1 MTEEKKN
8 EKISPYDWEAFG
20 FKIYDSDQESFFI
33 TSKSPIMQEVLK
45 LIDANIDGDLDVEEF
60 ERVRGD
66 QYVNAHLSKMICC
79 HRSEWSYRGD
89 SLVKLKNDASAIYDE
104 IIDKASPE
112 TQEQKQK
119 YLQLKDE
126 SIKRFEQKA
135 KNLSFMCEFP
145 EFKTQ
150 QLPEF
155 CFYYFHPFAFV
166 EQMKRMNSELWNG
179 KGYLAKK
186 SGEIY
191 KGQIDQNKCEFY
203 FEDKNG
209 NTIHVCTLSVTKSAS
224 GYDSVK
230 FEDNAVPSIVNRT
243 ISSGNKYLCSDCAAA
258 LIAASYAFYEET
270 SYKFYMNQY
279 CSKDGYH
286 SGSPREGTNADVR
299 YAHNNGNVDGQ
310 VHTKHSHYSKKLS
323 QKMVEYLRKYGY
335 NTATSILTENAS
347 RNGKELENTYF
358 VDGVYD
364 KNGKKRVRQF
374 EHYSHMHIQNYN
386 KSHIKINKQ

>member
-1 MTEEKKN
+1 MAEEKKN
-8 EKISPYDWEAFG
+8 EKISPYDWETFG
-20 FKIYDSDQESFFI
+20 FKIYDSDPQSFFI

-45 LIDANIDGDLDVEEF
+45 LIDANTDGDLDVEEF
-60 ERVRGD
+60 ERVRDD

-166 EQMKRMNSELWNG
+166 EQMKRMKSEEVSKYLTVEKATKSDTAKKNNVKNNIDKEEHYENLMYLGCNIYDVLYEHFGSNLCINSCYRNEKVNKLVGGSSKSQHCNGQAIDLSVNG
-179 KGYLAKK
+179 KYRNREIIQYIFDNKLDYDQIIWEYGDNVNPAWVHVSLKK
-186 SGEIY
+186 ENNR
-191 KGQIDQNKCEFY
+191 KKLTQA
-203 FEDKNG
+203 
-209 NTIHVCTLSVTKSAS
+209 VKSA
-224 GYDSVK
+224 GKTHYKDLDINVVK
-230 FEDNAVPSIVNRT
+230 
-243 ISSGNKYLCSDCAAA
+243 L
-258 LIAASYAFYEET
+258 
-270 SYKFYMNQY
+270 
-279 CSKDGYH
+279 
-286 SGSPREGTNADVR
+286 
-299 YAHNNGNVDGQ
+299 
-310 VHTKHSHYSKKLS
+310 KK
-323 QKMVEYLRKYGY
+323 
-335 NTATSILTENAS
+335 
-347 RNGKELENTYF
+347 
-358 VDGVYD
+358 
-364 KNGKKRVRQF
+364 
-374 EHYSHMHIQNYN
+374 
-386 KSHIKINKQ
+386 